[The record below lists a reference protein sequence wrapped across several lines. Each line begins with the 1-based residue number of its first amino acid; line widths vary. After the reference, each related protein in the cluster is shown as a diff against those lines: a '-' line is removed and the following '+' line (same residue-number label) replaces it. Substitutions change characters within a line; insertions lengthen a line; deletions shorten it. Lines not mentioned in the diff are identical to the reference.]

1 MILKRKYLI
10 IKLMSKYSFG
20 KFLKEKRMLF
30 NLSLNKF
37 SVIADVDSAIISRI
51 ENGKQDVKLNVL
63 CKIAKAFNL
72 SASELLAEFEN
83 K

>member
-1 MILKRKYLI
+1 
-10 IKLMSKYSFG
+10 MSKYSFG

-63 CKIAKAFNL
+63 YKIAKAFNL